1 MTKAQQKAEEMFVRY
16 SDEVETIQ
24 HGEAVTIDQ
33 VAATL
38 MDIAKMVGERQRHT
52 VRAVHAKSNGLV
64 KAEVTV
70 PAGLREELRQGLFAK
85 PASYG
90 AVIRFSSEPGDV
102 LSDHISTPRGLAIK
116 IIGVEGEMLPNHAD
130 RVTQDFV
137 FNNGSTFAANVQ
149 DFLKAIRLRAK
160 HADDPESF
168 KQAVSSAAQTAEEA
182 LELVGQKSAFLTG
195 FGHPPTHPLG
205 ETYHTAAALRFGD
218 YFGKL
223 RLVPISDNLIA
234 LRGTHVD
241 HPHSWNCLKD
251 SIVSFFQ
258 KETAVWEL
266 RVQLC
271 TDLTKMPVEDAS
283 VEWDETLSP
292 ALTIAR
298 ITAQPQDAYSD
309 ARRLWVDEQLS
320 FTPWHSLAAHRPLG
334 SIMRARFKAY
344 DASSQFRHAAEGRPT
359 VEPRCIEELP
369 E

>member
-1 MTKAQQKAEEMFVRY
+1 MTKAQQAQEMFIRY
-16 SDEVETIQ
+16 SDGVETIQ
-24 HGEAVTIDQ
+24 HGEAETVEQI
-33 VAATL
+33 AATL
-38 MDIAKMVGERQRHT
+38 LDIAKRVGDRQRHT

-70 PAGLREELRQGLFAK
+70 LADLREELRQGLFTK

-116 IIGVEGEMLPNHAD
+116 VIGVEGEMLPNHAD
-130 RVTQDFV
+130 RVTQDFI
-137 FNNGSTFAANVQ
+137 FNNGSTFVANVH

-160 HADDPESF
+160 HADDPESL

-205 ETYHTAAALRFGD
+205 ETHHTAAPLRFGD
-218 YFGKL
+218 YFGKMQL
-223 RLVPISDNLIA
+223 APVSDNLIA
-234 LRGTHVD
+234 LRGKHVD

-251 SIVSFFQ
+251 SIVAFFQ
-258 KETAVWEL
+258 RETAVWEL

-271 TDLTKMPVEDAS
+271 TNLTKMPVEDAS
-283 VEWDETLSP
+283 VEWDERLSP
-292 ALTIAR
+292 PLTVAR
-298 ITAQPQDAYSD
+298 VTAQPQNTYSD
-309 ARRLWVDEQLS
+309 ARRIWVDEQLS

-344 DASSQFRHAAEGRPT
+344 QVSSQFRHTAEGRPMA
-359 VEPRCIEELP
+359 EPRSVEELP